1 MDTTSVSLNV
11 IDSTII
17 IEEDDPIIQ
26 DWRTMVEQAIEDPT
40 IQAFV
45 GLGLLVL
52 LTFGSIIRNARG
64 KKKDARLERKE
75 PGNPPAQNNARK
87 VNSN

>member
-26 DWRTMVEQAIEDPT
+26 DWRTMVDQAIEDPT

-52 LTFGSIIRNARG
+52 LTLGLIIRNARG
-64 KKKDARLERKE
+64 KKIDARAREERTRE
-75 PGNPPAQNNARK
+75 ILLRRTMRER
-87 VNSN
+87 